1 MTRILVIS
9 DIHSNYTALKTV
21 LDEAEPIDA
30 VLFAG
35 DIAGFG
41 PHPNRCIETIRGL
54 NVKSVRGNHDQGIIL
69 DDYSGLPEEVG
80 RADAINR
87 EIITQN
93 NLDWLKIQ
101 PMTVELMVNGVS
113 ITLIHA
119 NPVTPLRG
127 YMQADEIGHR
137 MDEFHR
143 LTGVD
148 LLILGHTHRPYIQR
162 TENFTVINPGSVGL
176 PRDEARTSF
185 MTLEVNDG
193 EFEITHTRL
202 HYDYDANA
210 DAMDRLGLPKKY
222 VKRMRIGP
230 SPR

>member
-21 LDEAEPIDA
+21 LEGVGSFDS

-41 PHPNRCIETIRGL
+41 PHPNKCIEAIRRL
-54 NVKSVRGNHDQGIIL
+54 KVKSVMGNHDQGIIL
-69 DDYSGLPEEVG
+69 DDYSGLPQEVG

-87 EIITQN
+87 EIIIKD
-93 NLDWLKIQ
+93 NLDWLKVQ
-101 PMTVELMVNGVS
+101 PMTVEQMVEGVS
-113 ITLIHA
+113 VSLIHA
-119 NPVTPLRG
+119 NPVTPLKG
-127 YMQADEIGHR
+127 YVQADEIGHR
-137 MDEFHR
+137 MNEFHR
-143 LTGVD
+143 LTGAD

-162 TENFTVINPGSVGL
+162 TDNFTVINPGSVGL

-185 MTLEVNDG
+185 MILEVNDG

-202 HYDYDANA
+202 HYDYDVNA
-210 DAMDRLGLPKKY
+210 DAMAKLGLPEKY
-222 VKRMRIGP
+222 VKRMRHGP